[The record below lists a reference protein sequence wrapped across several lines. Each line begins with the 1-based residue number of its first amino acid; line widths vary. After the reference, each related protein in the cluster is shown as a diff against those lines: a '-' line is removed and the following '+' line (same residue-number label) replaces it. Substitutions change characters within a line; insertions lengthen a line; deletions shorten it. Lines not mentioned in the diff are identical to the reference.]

1 VSGLTAWGD
10 ESGGHSTKDPGV
22 YILCAS
28 VITVDTVSE
37 ARSVLHG
44 LKPAAARKLHW
55 REPATGAQ
63 RKKIVEQIAELGLSH
78 IVVVRLSV
86 TDTARRQRAKA
97 LEVLCVELEAVG
109 VQELT
114 LESRGPADDQRDL
127 KTLAGLRNRR
137 LVSPALR
144 MCHTPGPKEPLL
156 WIADVCA
163 GVVSDARIGDDV
175 HHVVLAEHI
184 TMHETD

>member
-1 VSGLTAWGD
+1 M
-10 ESGGHSTKDPGV
+10 KDPGV

-28 VITVDTVSE
+28 VITADMVNE
-37 ARSVLHG
+37 ARSVLRG

-63 RKKIVEQIAELGLSH
+63 RQKIVEQIAALGLSH

-97 LEVLCVELEAVG
+97 LEMLCVELEKVG

-127 KTLAGLRNRR
+127 KTLAGLRSRR

-144 MCHTPGPKEPLL
+144 MWHAAGPKEPLL

-163 GVVSDARIGDDV
+163 GVVSDARIGNDV
-175 HHVVLAEHI
+175 HHVLLAGHI
-184 TMHETD
+184 TVHAIG

>member
-1 VSGLTAWGD
+1 MNGLTAWGD

-28 VITVDTVSE
+28 VITADVLIET
-37 ARSVLHG
+37 RSVLRG

-63 RKKIVEQIAELGLSH
+63 RKEIVEQIAALGLSH
-78 IVVVRLSV
+78 IVVVRLSA

-97 LEVLCVELEAVG
+97 LEMLCVELETVG
-109 VQELT
+109 VQRLT

-137 LVSPALR
+137 LVSSAFR
-144 MCHTPGPKEPLL
+144 MWHAPGPQEPLL

-163 GVVSDARIGDDV
+163 GVVSDARIGNRV
-175 HHVVLAEHI
+175 HYGLLAGHVTV
-184 TMHETD
+184 HEID

>member
-1 VSGLTAWGD
+1 MSDLTAWGD

-28 VITVDTVSE
+28 VIPANMVSD
-37 ARSVLHG
+37 ARSALRE
-44 LKPAAARKLHW
+44 LKPVAARKLHW
-55 REPATGAQ
+55 REPATEAKRSNIVQ
-63 RKKIVEQIAELGLSH
+63 RIAALGLSH
-78 IVVVRLSV
+78 IVVVRLSA

-97 LEVLCVELEAVG
+97 LEMLCVELEAVG
-109 VQELT
+109 VQQLT

-144 MCHTPGPKEPLL
+144 LWHTPGPQEPLL

-163 GVVSDARIGDDV
+163 GVVSDARIGIDV
-175 HHVVLAEHI
+175 HHGLLAEHI
-184 TMHETD
+184 TVHEIE

>member
-1 VSGLTAWGD
+1 VSDLTAWGD

-28 VITVDTVSE
+28 VITADMVSD
-37 ARSVLHG
+37 ARSVLRG

-63 RKKIVEQIAELGLSH
+63 RRKIVDQIGELGLSH
-78 IVVVRLSV
+78 IVVVRLSA

-97 LEVLCVELEAVG
+97 LEMLCVELESVG
-109 VQELT
+109 VQEFT

-127 KTLAGLRNRR
+127 KTLAGLRSRR
-137 LVSPALR
+137 LVSPDLR
-144 MCHTPGPKEPLL
+144 MWHAPGPQEPLL

-163 GVVSDARIGDDV
+163 GVVSDARIGDDL
-175 HHVVLAEHI
+175 HHGLLANHI
-184 TMHETD
+184 TVHEIH